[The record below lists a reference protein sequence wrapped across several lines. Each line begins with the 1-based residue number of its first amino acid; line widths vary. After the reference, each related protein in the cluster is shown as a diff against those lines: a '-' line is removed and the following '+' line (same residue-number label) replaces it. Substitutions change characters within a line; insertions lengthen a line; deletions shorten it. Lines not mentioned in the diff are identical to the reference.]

1 MEAKTMASQQ
11 QTIEQ
16 QRAARA
22 WQCIEEVK
30 RQDNEAKKK
39 YSTQARKFPSLI
51 QVNGLGQALAFVYSK
66 AKFQERNRGAEAR
79 ANGLLFNQV
88 SNWVKGE
95 LKVSGDENLL
105 RLVVGQ
111 KSDFY
116 RRATT
121 EAIAFLNWL
130 KRFAEAEL
138 PTEEGGGGE

>member
-1 MEAKTMASQQ
+1 MVSRQ

-16 QRAARA
+16 RRAARA
-22 WQCIEEVK
+22 WQCIEEAK
-30 RQDNEAKKK
+30 RQSDEVKKK

-66 AKFQERNRGAEAR
+66 AKFREQKRGAEAQ
-79 ANGLLFNQV
+79 ANGLLFDQV
-88 SNWVKGE
+88 SDWVRGE

-116 RRATT
+116 PIRSEERRVGK
-121 EAIAFLNWL
+121 ECRSRWS
-130 KRFAEAEL
+130 
-138 PTEEGGGGE
+138 PYH